1 MPAARSLRLV
11 TRAVAALALAIAT
24 PTPVAAGETSQFD
37 PYADSI
43 ATTFQMNAAHDGNSP
58 LGAPPPPL
66 KQLWSR
72 TLPGKI
78 SYPVIAA
85 GKVFVTIANP
95 QDFSEGYGTK
105 LYALDA
111 ATGEVAWGPI
121 PLRASG
127 FWSALSFGDGRLFA
141 VDPDGQLR
149 AFDPATGTVLW
160 QRTLSTHINWF
171 YAAPTFHDG
180 LLYVA
185 GKSANGGGRL
195 YAVRPDTGATVWGQ
209 TVYSGDNSSPAVDA
223 SGVYVSYFCGVRHAF
238 APTTGEQLWYY
249 RASCSTSGGRTPV
262 LAAGRLWVREV
273 SGPAYSVNPTDGVKI
288 DEFASSIYRVTP
300 PAFLGNTGFFMDRG
314 VLRASDAATPATP
327 IWTFTGDGRL
337 TSAPIVVNG
346 HVYVGSGSGQLW
358 ALDPATGTPV
368 WTTNVG
374 ASIEEP
380 YEMGGNPPLTGLAA
394 GQGRLLVPA
403 SNTLVAYGQ

>member
-1 MPAARSLRLV
+1 MSAIRTLRMV
-11 TRAVAALALAIAT
+11 VGAVAALAL
-24 PTPVAAGETSQFD
+24 VAAGPAPVAVADPSD

-66 KQLWSR
+66 SRLWSR
-72 TLPGKI
+72 TFPGKV

-85 GKVFVTIANP
+85 GKVFVTIANA
-95 QDFSEGYGTK
+95 QDLSEGYGTK

-111 ATGEVAWGPI
+111 VTGEVAWGPVA
-121 PLRASG
+121 LNGGG
-127 FWSALSFGDGRLFA
+127 FWSALSFGDGRLYA
-141 VDPDGQLR
+141 INSDGQLR
-149 AFDPATGTVLW
+149 AFDPATGTLAW
-160 QRTLSTHINWF
+160 QRALGTYIDWF
-171 YAAPTFHDG
+171 YAAPTFHNG

-185 GKSANGGGRL
+185 GRRANGGGRL
-195 YAVRPDTGATVWGQ
+195 FAIQPATGAIVWSQ
-209 TVYSGDNSSPAVDA
+209 TVYYGDNSSPAVDA
-223 SGVYVSYFCGVRHAF
+223 DGVYVSYFCGVRHAF
-238 APTTGEQLWYY
+238 APTTGQQLWYY

-273 SGPAYSVNPTDGVKI
+273 SGPAYSVNPVDGTVL
-288 DEFASSIYRVTP
+288 DQFASSIYRVTP
-300 PAFLGNTGFFMDRG
+300 PAFLGDTGFFMDRG

-337 TSAPIVVNG
+337 TSAPIVVNN
-346 HVYVGSGSGQLW
+346 HVYVGSSSGQLW

-368 WTTNVG
+368 WSTNVG
-374 ASIEEP
+374 ASIEAPDEQN
-380 YEMGGNPPLTGLAA
+380 GNPPLTGLAA

-403 SNTLVAYGQ
+403 SNTLVAYGR